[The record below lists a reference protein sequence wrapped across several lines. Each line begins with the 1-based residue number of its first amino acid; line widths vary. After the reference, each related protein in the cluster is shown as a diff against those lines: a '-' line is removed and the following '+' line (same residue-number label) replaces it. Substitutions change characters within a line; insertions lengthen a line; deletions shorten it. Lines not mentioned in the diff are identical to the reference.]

1 MNAIVLSVVR
11 NTIWVL
17 ITPFVLVVKMQ
28 RSLEQ
33 QTTWFQM
40 CGDCLSVVPFQIG
53 VIART
58 QYYQRTLNTC
68 GTNFRTKF
76 GVTFVHPGSNIG
88 NDVRLGRFT
97 SVGLVDI
104 HDDVMVAHFC
114 SLMSG
119 RRHHR
124 TELTDTPMRAQDGTA
139 QRITIGQGTWI
150 GANAIVMADV
160 GKGVV
165 IGAGAVVVKPVP
177 DNAVVVGNPARI
189 VKYRDGRAVSGVEG
203 SVESGSQRAN
213 GP

>member
-1 MNAIVLSVVR
+1 MPL
-11 NTIWVL
+11 
-17 ITPFVLVVKMQ
+17 VLVVKAQ
-28 RSLEQ
+28 RNLEQ
-33 QTTWFQM
+33 KTSWFQM
-40 CGDCLSVVPFQIG
+40 CGDFLSMIPFQVG
-53 VIART
+53 VLART
-58 QYYQRTLNTC
+58 EFYRRTLNSC

-76 GVTFVHPGSNIG
+76 GVVFVHPGANIG
-88 NDVRLGRFT
+88 KDVRLGRFT

-124 TELTDTPMRAQDGTA
+124 TELTDTPMRDQDGMA
-139 QRITIGQGTWI
+139 ERITIGQGTWI

-177 DNAVVVGNPARI
+177 DYAVVVGNPAKV
-189 VKYRDGRAVSGVEG
+189 VKYRTPDDNRRDLNTP
-203 SVESGSQRAN
+203 ESISNLPSNSDQL
-213 GP
+213 